1 MPSLD
6 PKLLDSP
13 EARYATL
20 ERWCATACWPLRLKR
35 SNLTTSD
42 QRLAQELQAN
52 ESIASLRKPDGKLDM
67 DRYRQLVGAQGM
79 TPEMFENEVRNDV
92 SRAR

>member
-20 ERWCATACWPLRLKR
+20 ERLVRDRVLAAAAKPGSTWLPATSGWRADLQETRNHC
-35 SNLTTSD
+35 
-42 QRLAQELQAN
+42 LAAP
-52 ESIASLRKPDGKLDM
+52 PDGKLDM

-79 TPEMFENEVRNDV
+79 TPGNVRER
-92 SRAR
+92 SA